1 MQQVVCQFILPLL
14 SNTYEQQNQQ
24 FTSGIKHTNRVDF
37 SRLEHEVRA
46 MRQAFQNQQQNDFDI
61 ENMTEY
67 FVDIAK
73 RVTQNRMTT
82 VTKVRKRL

>member
-1 MQQVVCQFILPLL
+1 
-14 SNTYEQQNQQ
+14 
-24 FTSGIKHTNRVDF
+24 
-37 SRLEHEVRA
+37 
-46 MRQAFQNQQQNDFDI
+46 MRQAFKNQQQNDFDI

>member
-1 MQQVVCQFILPLL
+1 M
-14 SNTYEQQNQQ
+14 
-24 FTSGIKHTNRVDF
+24 
-37 SRLEHEVRA
+37 EVRA
-46 MRQAFQNQQQNDFDI
+46 MRQAFQMQQNNSFDI
-61 ENMTEY
+61 EEMTDY